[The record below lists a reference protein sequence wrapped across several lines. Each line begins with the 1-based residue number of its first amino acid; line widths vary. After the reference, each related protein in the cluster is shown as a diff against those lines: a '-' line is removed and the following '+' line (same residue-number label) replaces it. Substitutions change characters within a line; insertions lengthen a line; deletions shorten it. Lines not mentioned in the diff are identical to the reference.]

1 MSVAVIGLGSV
12 LLGDDGFGPF
22 VVELLRTRYAFPPE
36 VALLDLGTPG
46 LGLTTY
52 LCGHEALVLVDAVA
66 GTGHPGDIRL
76 YEGAE
81 LECLPMAPRVSPH
94 DPAVL
99 EALAVAR
106 LAGQGPREVRLVGAV
121 PGGREPGAGLSP
133 RMRGAAEAAVEIVR
147 RQVEGWGFPAR
158 RHDGGGIEHD
168 WWLRAGPGTLQPSF
182 AGRRREAGRPERA
195 NAGRQAA

>member
-1 MSVAVIGLGSV
+1 MSVAVIGLGNV

-46 LGLTTY
+46 LGLTSY
-52 LCGHEALVLVDAVA
+52 LCGHEAVVLVDAVA
-66 GTGHPGDIRL
+66 AAGQPGDIRL

-81 LECLPMAPRVSPH
+81 LERLPIAPRVSPH
-94 DPAVL
+94 DPAVF

-106 LAGQGPREVRLVGAV
+106 LAGEAPREVCLVGAA

-147 RQVEGWGFPAR
+147 RQVEDWGFPAQC
-158 RHDGGGIEHD
+158 HDGAAVEHE
-168 WWLRAGPGTLQPSF
+168 WWLRAGADTPDPSLTDC
-182 AGRRREAGRPERA
+182 GRGRLTGRGNTGS
-195 NAGRQAA
+195 NAA